1 MPRGSLSAFFKYCM
15 AEIKDL
21 WQTRVWITLGH
32 TRLLNLEGL
41 PIQSSW
47 SWTDS
52 PKGLIVQTV
61 PDVSACWASLKS
73 LIAPWWSMWSFG
85 TSAKRERPRLYVKRL
100 AKEYFCKNRSQSLEI
115 FSALGHRMKKPS
127 WYRAEMA
134 VLIARVPI
142 TCRHPKLFNI
152 KWGIKKISATA
163 TKHFCTLERC
173 SKGLK
178 EEKVPLLKHSGNCL
192 KQWISLTFSS
202 PLAAQVFQKKHE
214 VRACTAFVPCTHW
227 AGWLLRP
234 V

>member
-32 TRLLNLEGL
+32 TRLDNLEGL
-41 PIQSSW
+41 PIQSSCIC
-47 SWTDS
+47 TDS
-52 PKGLIVQTV
+52 PRGLMVQTV
-61 PDVSACWASLKS
+61 PDVSALWASLKS

-127 WYRAEMA
+127 WYKAEMA

-142 TCRHPKLFNI
+142 TWMLPANRHPKLFKI
-152 KWGIKKISATA
+152 KVRTQKNSARA
-163 TKHFCTLERC
+163 TKHFFILERC
-173 SKGLK
+173 SEGFK
-178 EEKVPLLKHSGNCL
+178 EKNSVVKTSDNCL
-192 KQWISLTFSS
+192 KQWISLTLSS

-227 AGWLLRP
+227 AG
-234 V
+234 